1 MVWADGRGCCLLAL
15 LLFVP
20 PVMAE
25 SDGDE
30 PTLELLEFLAE
41 WQDDEGRWIDPVAL
55 VVNEEE
61 LVSGDEN
68 GEGNHD

>member
-15 LLFVP
+15 LLLVP

-41 WQDDEGRWIDPVAL
+41 WQDGEGQWIDPVAL
-55 VVNEEE
+55 AVNEEN
-61 LVSGDEN
+61 LVTDDEN
-68 GEGNHD
+68 EEDNHD

>member
-15 LLFVP
+15 LLFVS

-41 WQDDEGRWIDPVAL
+41 WQDNEGRWIDPVAL
-55 VVNEEE
+55 VVNEEN
-61 LVSGDEN
+61 LVEDNES